1 MNKIS
6 LSGVYGGGKTS
17 LLTEVKKI
25 LSLKYKITTLNDINT
40 KNPFDDDIKSSFISH
55 FFSIATQINEE
66 NIEMQKNFDLLFS
79 DRSILDHWVLWKSS
93 LQNVEM
99 NEKLEEKNELLK
111 NIYKFWIDSYDL
123 VFLVRIDL
131 KEFEKREQNIEFR
144 SRNIDYIKQTEDL
157 FMETIKEDNLKV
169 IEIWNNTTID
179 ESAHKVI
186 QAISA
191 HDLI

>member
-25 LSLKYKITTLNDINT
+25 LSLKYKITTINDINT

-55 FFSIATQINEE
+55 FFSIATQINDE

-111 NIYKFWIDSYDL
+111 NLYKFWIESYDL
-123 VFLVRIDL
+123 IFLVRIDL
-131 KEFEKREQNIEFR
+131 KEFKKREQNIEFR

-157 FMETIKEDNLKV
+157 FTETIKEDNLRV

>member
-123 VFLVRIDL
+123 IFLVRIDL

>member
-17 LLTEVKKI
+17 LLAEVKKI
-25 LSLKYKITTLNDINT
+25 LSLKYKITTINDINT

-55 FFSIATQINEE
+55 FFSMATQINEE

-93 LQNVEM
+93 LRNVEM

-111 NIYKFWIDSYDL
+111 NLYKFWIESYDL
-123 VFLVRIDL
+123 IFLIRIDL

-157 FMETIKEDNLKV
+157 FMETINEDNLKV

>member
-6 LSGVYGGGKTS
+6 MSGVYGGGKTS

-25 LSLKYKITTLNDINT
+25 LSLKYKITSVNDINS
-40 KNPFDDDIKSSFISH
+40 KNPFDDEIRSSFISH
-55 FFSIATQINEE
+55 FFFMTTQINEE
-66 NIEMQKNFDLLFS
+66 NIELQKNYDLLFS

-93 LQNVEM
+93 LQNMEM

-111 NIYKFWIDSYDL
+111 NIYKFWIESYDL
-123 VFLVRIDL
+123 AFLVRVDL
-131 KEFEKREQNIEFR
+131 KEFEKREQNSEFR
-144 SRNIDYIKQTEDL
+144 VRNIDYIKQTEDL
-157 FMETIKEDNLKV
+157 FMKTVKEDNLKV
-169 IEIWNNTTID
+169 IEIWNNSTID

>member
-17 LLTEVKKI
+17 LLAEVKKI
-25 LSLKYKITTLNDINT
+25 LSLKYKITTINDINT
-40 KNPFDDDIKSSFISH
+40 KNPFDDEIKSSFISH
-55 FFSIATQINEE
+55 FFSISTQINEE

-93 LQNVEM
+93 LQNIEM

-111 NIYKFWIDSYDL
+111 NLYKFWIESYDL
-123 VFLVRIDL
+123 IFLVRIDL
-131 KEFEKREQNIEFR
+131 KEFEKREQNVEFK

>member
-25 LSLKYKITTLNDINT
+25 LSLKYKITTINDINT

-111 NIYKFWIDSYDL
+111 NLYKFWIESYDL
-123 VFLVRIDL
+123 IFLVRIDL

>member
-25 LSLKYKITTLNDINT
+25 LSLKYKITTINDINT
-40 KNPFDDDIKSSFISH
+40 KNPFDDEIKSSFISH
-55 FFSIATQINEE
+55 FFSMATQINEE

-111 NIYKFWIDSYDL
+111 NLYKFWIESYDL
-123 VFLVRIDL
+123 IFLIRIDL

-157 FMETIKEDNLKV
+157 FMETINEDNLKV

>member
-25 LSLKYKITTLNDINT
+25 LSLKYKISSVNDINI
-40 KNPFDDDIKSSFISH
+40 KNPFDDEIKSSFISH
-55 FFSIATQINEE
+55 FFSMTQQINEE
-66 NIEMQKNFDLLFS
+66 NIELQKNFNLLFS

-93 LQNVEM
+93 LKNLEM
-99 NEKLEEKNELLK
+99 NPKLEEKNELLR
-111 NIYKFWIDSYDL
+111 NIYKFWIESYDL
-123 VFLVRIDL
+123 MFLVRIDL
-131 KEFEKREQNIEFR
+131 TEFEKREQNSEFR
-144 SRNIDYIKQTEDL
+144 VRNIDYIKQTEKL

-179 ESAHKVI
+179 ESAHKII
-186 QAISA
+186 QAIAA

>member
-25 LSLKYKITTLNDINT
+25 LSLKYKITTINDINT
-40 KNPFDDDIKSSFISH
+40 KNPFDDEIKSSFISH
-55 FFSIATQINEE
+55 FFSMATQINEE

-93 LQNVEM
+93 LRNVEM

-111 NIYKFWIDSYDL
+111 NLYKFWIESYDL
-123 VFLVRIDL
+123 IFLVRIDL

-157 FMETIKEDNLKV
+157 FMETINEDNLKV

>member
-17 LLTEVKKI
+17 LLAEVKKI
-25 LSLKYKITTLNDINT
+25 LSLKYKITTINDINS
-40 KNPFDDDIKSSFISH
+40 KNPFDDELKSSFISH
-55 FFSIATQINEE
+55 FYSMATQINEE
-66 NIEMQKNFDLLFS
+66 NIESQKNFNLLFS

-93 LQNVEM
+93 LRNVEM
-99 NEKLEEKNELLK
+99 NQKLEEKNELLK
-111 NIYKFWIDSYDL
+111 NLYKFWIRSYDL
-123 VFLVRIDL
+123 IFLIRIDL
-131 KEFEKREQNIEFR
+131 KEFEKREQNVEFK

-157 FMETIKEDNLKV
+157 FINTIEEDNLKV

>member
-25 LSLKYKITTLNDINT
+25 LSLKYKISSINDINA
-40 KNPFDDDIKSSFISH
+40 KNPFDDEIKSSFISH
-55 FFSIATQINEE
+55 FFFMTEQINEE
-66 NIEMQKNFDLLFS
+66 NVEMQKNFDLLFS

-93 LQNVEM
+93 LRNMEM
-99 NEKLEEKNELLK
+99 NAKLEEKNELLR

-123 VFLVRIDL
+123 MFLVRIDL
-131 KEFEKREQNIEFR
+131 AAFEKREKNSEFR
-144 SRNIDYIKQTEDL
+144 IRNIDYIKQTEEL
-157 FMETIKEDNLKV
+157 FTETIREDNLKV